1 MPKHIRHNQRALI
14 DADILVYRIGFTT
27 EDEPE
32 GIARVRMDT
41 SINEMLDAIEAENYT
56 CYLTSSDKSNFRYE
70 MFPEY
75 KAHRV
80 QPKPKHYYFLREYL
94 LSDYQATLVE
104 GQEADDQIG
113 IDSTKLGDESI
124 ICTID
129 KDLDQIPGWHYN
141 FVKGRMYE
149 ISVIEGY
156 RSFYEQCLVG
166 DTTDNIKGC
175 PGIGKVKAQR
185 RLEGCQ
191 SEKEMLET
199 VVDGYEG
206 AYQENEW
213 ADRLL
218 LAGNLLWIR
227 REPGQRWT
235 HSWGEAVSK
244 IGLEDFYKNM
254 GSSLSTNQT

>member
-1 MPKHIRHNQRALI
+1 VPKHIRHNQRALI

-27 EDEPE
+27 EEE
-32 GIARVRMDT
+32 SEAIAASRMDT

-56 CYLTSSDKSNFRYE
+56 CYLTSTDHSNFRFKMY
-70 MFPEY
+70 PEY
-75 KAHRV
+75 KANRV
-80 QPKPKHYYFLREYL
+80 QPKPKHYKFLREYL
-94 LSDYQATLVE
+94 LNDYQATLVE

-149 ISVIEGY
+149 ISKIEGY
-156 RSFYEQCLVG
+156 RCFYEQCLVG
-166 DTTDNIKGC
+166 DTSDNIKGC
-175 PGIGKVKAQR
+175 PGIGKVRAQR

-218 LAGNLLWIR
+218 LAGSLLWIR
-227 REPGQRWT
+227 REPDQPWMF
-235 HSWGEAVSK
+235 SWGDRVSK
-244 IGLEDFYKNM
+244 IALEDFYKSM
-254 GSSLSTNQT
+254 ELSFNTSKM

>member
-1 MPKHIRHNQRALI
+1 VPKHIRHNQRALI

-27 EDEPE
+27 EHEPE
-32 GIARVRMDT
+32 GVAMFRMDT
-41 SINEMLDAIEAENYT
+41 SINEMLDAVEAENYT
-56 CYLTSSDKSNFRYE
+56 CYLTSTDKSNFRYQL
-70 MFPEY
+70 FPDY

-80 QPKPKHYYFLREYL
+80 QPKPKHYQFLREYL

-149 ISVIEGY
+149 ISNIEGM

-191 SEKEMLET
+191 NELEMLET
-199 VVDGYEG
+199 VVDGYEA
-206 AYQENEW
+206 AYPENEW
-213 ADRLL
+213 ADHLL
-218 LAGNLLWIR
+218 LAGRLLWIR
-227 REPGQRWT
+227 REPEQTWT
-235 HSWGEAVSK
+235 LSSGVAVSK
-244 IGLEDFYKNM
+244 IGLEDFYK
-254 GSSLSTNQT
+254 SLE